1 MPKKEPSKKNLAL
14 FSKNIDPI
22 KFELIR
28 NSLFFLVNE
37 MALSLV
43 RSSYSGILRD
53 NMDFSTGIA
62 DRSGEMVAQG
72 LSLPLQF
79 GPMPDAIAAVCKRWG
94 KNMNKGDVFILNDP
108 FEGGTHLPDI
118 TLITPIFHAGKLFAL
133 AANRAHHSDIGGMSP
148 GSMPVSTE
156 IFQEGMIIPPIKL
169 VAQGHTNEA
178 VLELLLANVRTP
190 KERAGDIRAQIAAN
204 LRGVDRIAELVAR
217 YGPNHLTTAMKNLM
231 EYSDRTMRQLISSL
245 PNGTYSFSDVMDDDG
260 VNVDEVKIQ
269 VCITING
276 DKVQVNFSGTSPQ
289 VAGSINATRAITLA
303 ATMYV
308 FRSLLEDDIPTNSGC
323 LLPIDVITPEGTV
336 VNARMPAA
344 VAGGNVETSQR
355 ITDVLLGALSQVCP
369 DKVPAASQGTMNNL
383 TIGGLDLRIPNQT
396 PFAYYET
403 IGGGMGACPTNDGDD
418 AIHTHMTNTL
428 NTPVEALEYA
438 YPLRIRRYEVRRG
451 SGGAG
456 VYRGGDGIIRE
467 IEVLTEA
474 QVTILSDRRIFAPYG
489 LCGGNS
495 GMLGRNYL
503 IRDGVETVLAGKTSI
518 NVRYGDI
525 ISIHTPGGGGFGV
538 PPTT

>member
-1 MPKKEPSKKNLAL
+1 
-14 FSKNIDPI
+14 
-22 KFELIR
+22 
-28 NSLFFLVNE
+28 
-37 MALSLV
+37 
-43 RSSYSGILRD
+43 
-53 NMDFSTGIA
+53 
-62 DRSGEMVAQG
+62 
-72 LSLPLQF
+72 
-79 GPMPDAIAAVCKRWG
+79 
-94 KNMNKGDVFILNDP
+94 
-108 FEGGTHLPDI
+108 
-118 TLITPIFHAGKLFAL
+118 
-133 AANRAHHSDIGGMSP
+133 MS
-148 GSMPVSTE
+148 
-156 IFQEGMIIPPIKL
+156 
-169 VAQGHTNEA
+169 
-178 VLELLLANVRTP
+178 
-190 KERAGDIRAQIAAN
+190 
-204 LRGVDRIAELVAR
+204 
-217 YGPNHLTTAMKNLM
+217 
-231 EYSDRTMRQLISSL
+231 
-245 PNGTYSFSDVMDDDG
+245 
-260 VNVDEVKIQ
+260 
-269 VCITING
+269 ITISG
-276 DKVQVNFSGTSPQ
+276 DKVQVDFSGTSLQ
-289 VAGSINATRAITLA
+289 EDGSINATRAITLA

-369 DKVPAASQGTMNNL
+369 EKVPAASQGTMNNL
-383 TIGGLDLRIPNQT
+383 TIGGLDLRMITPT

-456 VYRGGDGIIRE
+456 VYQGGDGIIRE

-489 LCGGNS
+489 LSGGDS
-495 GMLGRNYL
+495 GKLGCNYL
-503 IRDGVETVLAGKTSI
+503 IRDGVEKVLSGKTSI
-518 NVRYGDI
+518 KVRSGDI

>member
-1 MPKKEPSKKNLAL
+1 
-14 FSKNIDPI
+14 
-22 KFELIR
+22 
-28 NSLFFLVNE
+28 
-37 MALSLV
+37 
-43 RSSYSGILRD
+43 
-53 NMDFSTGIA
+53 
-62 DRSGEMVAQG
+62 
-72 LSLPLQF
+72 
-79 GPMPDAIAAVCKRWG
+79 
-94 KNMNKGDVFILNDP
+94 
-108 FEGGTHLPDI
+108 
-118 TLITPIFHAGKLFAL
+118 
-133 AANRAHHSDIGGMSP
+133 
-148 GSMPVSTE
+148 
-156 IFQEGMIIPPIKL
+156 MIIPPIKL
-169 VAQGHTNEA
+169 VAQGYTNEA

-217 YGPNHLTTAMKNLM
+217 YGPNHLTTAMKSLI

-245 PNGTYSFSDVMDDDG
+245 PDGTYSFSDVMDDDG
-260 VNVDEVKIQ
+260 VNIDEVKIQ

-383 TIGGLDLRIPNQT
+383 TIGGLDLRIANPT

-503 IRDGVETVLAGKTSI
+503 VRDGVETVLAGKTSI